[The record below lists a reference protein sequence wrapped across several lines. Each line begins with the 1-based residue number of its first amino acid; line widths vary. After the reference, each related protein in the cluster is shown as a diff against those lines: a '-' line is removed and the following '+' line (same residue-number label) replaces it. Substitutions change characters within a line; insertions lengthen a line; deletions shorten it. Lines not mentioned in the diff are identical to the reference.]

1 MPVLNRVSSLDRLD
15 ELFAESHVR
24 PIVLFKHSNSCGIS
38 FDVYDQ
44 LSSINGDIHVVV
56 VQQDR
61 DISNAIADR
70 LGVRHASPQAFVVWE
85 GRPIYHAS
93 HYGIEPHEIENKLN
107 VK

>member
-1 MPVLNRVSSLDRLD
+1 MPVFNRVSSLDRLD

-61 DISNAIADR
+61 DISNAVADR